1 MVILWLFIGD
11 SAMVKQVII
20 DKGIPFLEG
29 VFPPEIE
36 VLYLSPE
43 DITPEAV
50 RYADALFVRTRTQI
64 NKELLHGSNVRF
76 VATATIG
83 FDHIDQD
90 YCREAGI
97 HWVSCPGCNAQAVC
111 DYVEEAIAT
120 YSAASYSPQSGRPIG
135 GTPSYSSPC
144 ERPILGIIGYGH
156 VGKLVAQMAERKGYK
171 VLLSDPPLGI
181 GLPLEQLAP
190 LCDVLTFHTPLTR
203 EGEYPT
209 YHLCD
214 ANILR
219 LCKPGTLIINAARG
233 GVIDEQALLS
243 CLSPLA
249 SSPQR
254 LIASIDCWENEPN
267 INQELLKHIEL
278 ASFHI
283 AGYSIQGKMNASEMC
298 LHAFCEF
305 FSLPILS
312 INKKV
317 VPLQGDSEP
326 GWLKRISD
334 QLKAQPEHFEQ
345 LRKQYKLR

>member
-1 MVILWLFIGD
+1 
-11 SAMVKQVII
+11 MVKQVII

-36 VLYLSPE
+36 VLHLSPE
-43 DITPEAV
+43 NITPESV

-190 LCDVLTFHTPLTR
+190 FCDVLTFHTPLTR

-249 SSPQR
+249 SSPHR

-267 INQELLKHIEL
+267 INQDLLKYVDL

-298 LHAFCEF
+298 LRAFCEF

-345 LRKQYKLR
+345 LRKAYPLR

>member
-1 MVILWLFIGD
+1 
-11 SAMVKQVII
+11 
-20 DKGIPFLEG
+20 
-29 VFPPEIE
+29 
-36 VLYLSPE
+36 
-43 DITPEAV
+43 
-50 RYADALFVRTRTQI
+50 
-64 NKELLHGSNVRF
+64 
-76 VATATIG
+76 
-83 FDHIDQD
+83 
-90 YCREAGI
+90 
-97 HWVSCPGCNAQAVC
+97 
-111 DYVEEAIAT
+111 
-120 YSAASYSPQSGRPIG
+120 
-135 GTPSYSSPC
+135 
-144 ERPILGIIGYGH
+144 
-156 VGKLVAQMAERKGYK
+156 MAERKGYK

-190 LCDVLTFHTPLTR
+190 LCDIITFHTPLTR

-233 GVIDEQALLS
+233 GIIDEQALLS
-243 CLSPLA
+243 CFNPLPFREGMGVGTA
-249 SSPQR
+249 
-254 LIASIDCWENEPN
+254 IDCWENEPN
-267 INQELLKHIEL
+267 LNQDLLKHVDL

-298 LHAFCEF
+298 LRAFCEF

-334 QLKAQPEHFEQ
+334 QLKATPEHFEQ

>member
-1 MVILWLFIGD
+1 
-11 SAMVKQVII
+11 MVKQVII

-29 VFPPEIE
+29 VFPPEID
-36 VLYLSPE
+36 VHYLYPE
-43 DITPEAV
+43 QITPEAV
-50 RYADALFVRTRTQI
+50 RCADALFVRTRTQI
-64 NKELLHGSNVRF
+64 NKELLQGSNIRF

-111 DYVEEAIAT
+111 DYVEEAI
-120 YSAASYSPQSGRPIG
+120 SSIKSGENALTIG
-135 GTPSYSSPC
+135 VV
-144 ERPILGIIGYGH
+144 GYGH
-156 VGKLVAQMAERKGYK
+156 VGQLVAQMAQKRGYQ

-181 GLPLEQLAP
+181 GMSLEQLAP
-190 LCDVLTFHTPLTR
+190 LCDVLTFHTPLTHD
-203 EGEYPT
+203 GEHPT

-243 CLSPLA
+243 TLNTKHSTLNYKTA
-249 SSPQR
+249 
-254 LIASIDCWENEPN
+254 IDCWENEPN
-267 INQELLKHIEL
+267 LNQELLKYVDL

-298 LHAFCEF
+298 LRAFCEF

-312 INKKV
+312 INKKA

-334 QLKAQPEHFEQ
+334 QLKAAPEHFEQ
-345 LRKQYKLR
+345 LRKNYPLR

>member
-1 MVILWLFIGD
+1 
-11 SAMVKQVII
+11 MVKQVII

-36 VLYLSPE
+36 VLHLSPE
-43 DITPEAV
+43 DITPESV
-50 RYADALFVRTRTQI
+50 RYADALFIRTRTQI

-120 YSAASYSPQSGRPIG
+120 YSAASDSPQSGRPIG

-156 VGKLVAQMAERKGYK
+156 VGKLVAQMAQRRGYQ

-181 GLPLEQLAP
+181 GMSLEQLAP

-243 CLSPLA
+243 TLNTKHSTLNYKTA
-249 SSPQR
+249 
-254 LIASIDCWENEPN
+254 IDCWENEPN
-267 INQELLKHIEL
+267 INQDLLKHVEL

-326 GWLKRISD
+326 GWLKRVSD
-334 QLKAQPEHFEQ
+334 QLKAAPEHFEQ

>member
-1 MVILWLFIGD
+1 
-11 SAMVKQVII
+11 MVKQVII

-29 VFPPEIE
+29 VFPPEID
-36 VLYLSPE
+36 VRYLSPE
-43 DITPEAV
+43 QITPEAV
-50 RYADALFVRTRTQI
+50 RCADALFVRTRTQI
-64 NKELLHGSNVRF
+64 NEELLHGSNIRF

-90 YCREAGI
+90 YCRKAGI

-120 YSAASYSPQSGRPIG
+120 YSAASDRPQSGCPIG
-135 GTPSYSSPC
+135 GTPSYSSLC

-156 VGKLVAQMAERKGYK
+156 VGQLVAQMAQKRGYQ

-181 GLPLEQLAP
+181 GMSLEQLAP

-203 EGEYPT
+203 EGEHPT

-219 LCKPGTLIINAARG
+219 LCKPNTLIINAARG

-243 CLSPLA
+243 RLSTFNLQLSTA
-249 SSPQR
+249 
-254 LIASIDCWENEPN
+254 IDCWEGEPN
-267 INQELLKHIEL
+267 LNRDLLQKVDL
-278 ASFHI
+278 ASYHI

-298 LHAFCEF
+298 LRAFCEF

-326 GWLKRISD
+326 GWLKRISA
-334 QLKAQPEHFEQ
+334 QLKATPEHFEQ

>member
-1 MVILWLFIGD
+1 
-11 SAMVKQVII
+11 MVKQVVI

-36 VLYLSPE
+36 VLHLSPE

-50 RYADALFVRTRTQI
+50 RYADALFVRTRTRI
-64 NKELLHGSNVRF
+64 NKELLHGSNIRF

-111 DYVEEAIAT
+111 DYVEEAIA
-120 YSAASYSPQSGRPIG
+120 
-135 GTPSYSSPC
+135 SSPH
-144 ERPILGIIGYGH
+144 RLITSSPITVGIVGYGH

-190 LCDVLTFHTPLTR
+190 LCDIITFHTPLTR
-203 EGEYPT
+203 GGEYPT

-233 GVIDEQALLS
+233 GIIDEQALLS
-243 CLSPLA
+243 CLNPLPFREGMGVGTA
-249 SSPQR
+249 
-254 LIASIDCWENEPN
+254 IDCWENEPN
-267 INQELLKHIEL
+267 LNQDLLKHVDL

-298 LHAFCEF
+298 LRAFCEF

-326 GWLKRISD
+326 GWLKRISA
-334 QLKAQPEHFEQ
+334 QLKASPEHFEQ

>member
-1 MVILWLFIGD
+1 
-11 SAMVKQVII
+11 MVKQVII

-36 VLYLSPE
+36 VLHLSPE
-43 DITPEAV
+43 DITPESV

-111 DYVEEAIAT
+111 DYVEEAI
-120 YSAASYSPQSGRPIG
+120 SSIKSGENALTIG
-135 GTPSYSSPC
+135 
-144 ERPILGIIGYGH
+144 IVGYGH
-156 VGKLVAQMAERKGYK
+156 VGKLVAQMAQRRGYQ

-190 LCDVLTFHTPLTR
+190 LCDVLTFHTPLTQD
-203 EGEYPT
+203 GEHPT

-249 SSPQR
+249 SSPHR

-267 INQELLKHIEL
+267 INQDLLRHVEL

-298 LHAFCEF
+298 LRAFCEF

-326 GWLKRISD
+326 GWLKRVSD
-334 QLKAQPEHFEQ
+334 QLKAAPEHFEQ

>member
-1 MVILWLFIGD
+1 
-11 SAMVKQVII
+11 MVKQVII

-36 VLYLSPE
+36 VLHLSPE
-43 DITPEAV
+43 DITPESV

-111 DYVEEAIAT
+111 DYVEEAI
-120 YSAASYSPQSGRPIG
+120 SSIKSGENALTIG
-135 GTPSYSSPC
+135 
-144 ERPILGIIGYGH
+144 IVGYGH
-156 VGKLVAQMAERKGYK
+156 VGKLVAQMAQRRGYQ

-190 LCDVLTFHTPLTR
+190 LCDVLTFHTPLTQD
-203 EGEYPT
+203 GEHPT

-249 SSPQR
+249 SSPHR

-267 INQELLKHIEL
+267 INQDLLRHVEL

-298 LHAFCEF
+298 LRAFCEF

-326 GWLKRISD
+326 GWLKRISA
-334 QLKAQPEHFEQ
+334 QLKASPEHFEQ

>member
-1 MVILWLFIGD
+1 
-11 SAMVKQVII
+11 MVKQVII

-36 VLYLSPE
+36 VLHLSPE
-43 DITPEAV
+43 EITPEAV
-50 RYADALFVRTRTQI
+50 RYADALFVRTRTRI
-64 NKELLHGSNVRF
+64 NKELLQGSTIRF

-90 YCREAGI
+90 YCREAGL

-111 DYVEEAIAT
+111 DYVEEAIV
-120 YSAASYSPQSGRPIG
+120 SFNSSLFRGRSGEGFTIG
-135 GTPSYSSPC
+135 VV
-144 ERPILGIIGYGH
+144 GYGH
-156 VGKLVAQMAERKGYK
+156 VGKLVAQMAERRGYQ

-181 GLPLEQLAP
+181 GLSLEQLAP

-214 ANILR
+214 ENILR
-219 LCKPGTLIINAARG
+219 CCKPGTLIINAARG
-233 GVIDEQALLS
+233 GVVDEQALIPF
-243 CLSPLA
+243 LSPLA
-249 SSPQR
+249 LSPHR
-254 LIASIDCWENEPN
+254 LIACIDCWEGEPN
-267 INQELLKHIEL
+267 LNRDLLQKVDL

-298 LHAFCEF
+298 LRAFCEF

-334 QLKAQPEHFEQ
+334 QLKATPEHFEQ
-345 LRKQYKLR
+345 LRKQYRLR

>member
-1 MVILWLFIGD
+1 
-11 SAMVKQVII
+11 MVKQVII

-36 VLYLSPE
+36 VLHLSPE
-43 DITPEAV
+43 DITPESV

-97 HWVSCPGCNAQAVC
+97 RWVSCPGCNAQAVC
-111 DYVEEAIAT
+111 DYVEEAI
-120 YSAASYSPQSGRPIG
+120 SSIKSGENALTIG
-135 GTPSYSSPC
+135 
-144 ERPILGIIGYGH
+144 IVGYGH
-156 VGKLVAQMAERKGYK
+156 VGKLVAQMAQRRGYK

-181 GLPLEQLAP
+181 GMSLEQLAP
-190 LCDVLTFHTPLTR
+190 LCDVLTFHTPLIR

-214 ANILR
+214 ETILR
-219 LCKPGTLIINAARG
+219 LCKPSTLIINAARG

-243 CLSPLA
+243 CLNSLPFREGMGVGYA
-249 SSPQR
+249 
-254 LIASIDCWENEPN
+254 IDCWENEPN
-267 INQELLKHIEL
+267 INQDLLKHVDL

-298 LHAFCEF
+298 LRAFCEF

-312 INKKV
+312 INKKA
-317 VPLQGDSEP
+317 VPLQGDSEN
-326 GWLKRISD
+326 GWILRLTE
-334 QLKAQPEHFEQ
+334 QLKTNPASFEQ

>member
-1 MVILWLFIGD
+1 
-11 SAMVKQVII
+11 MVKQVII

-29 VFPPEIE
+29 VFPPEID
-36 VLYLSPE
+36 VRFLSPE
-43 DITPEAV
+43 EITSDSV
-50 RYADALFVRTRTQI
+50 RHADALFVRTRTKI

-111 DYVEEAIAT
+111 DYVEEAIA
-120 YSAASYSPQSGRPIG
+120 
-135 GTPSYSSPC
+135 SSPHC
-144 ERPILGIIGYGH
+144 LIASSSITVGIVGYGH

-203 EGEYPT
+203 GGEYPT

-233 GVIDEQALLS
+233 GIIDEQALLS
-243 CLSPLA
+243 TLNTKHSTLNYKTA
-249 SSPQR
+249 
-254 LIASIDCWENEPN
+254 IDCWENEPN
-267 INQELLKHIEL
+267 LNQELLKHVDL

-298 LHAFCEF
+298 LRAFCEF

-334 QLKAQPEHFEQ
+334 QLKAAPEHFEQ